1 METSK
6 LKKLVL
12 SALMAALTCIT
23 TMVIPIPTPSG
34 GYAHPGDGFVLLSGA
49 ILGPIYGGLA
59 AAVGS
64 FLADLFLGYSEYMI
78 ATFFIKGLA
87 AVLAAL
93 IYRYIHKGS
102 TIIAGIAGGAVVTLG
117 YLLFEIILFGP
128 RVAISGIP
136 MNLVH
141 NVLGILISVFIL
153 PILRKIPQIKEII
166 NEKS

>member
-1 METSK
+1 MIRSN

-59 AAVGS
+59 AGIGS
-64 FLADLFLGYSEYMI
+64 LLADLFLGYSEFMI
-78 ATFFIKGLA
+78 ATFFIKGLS
-87 AVLAAL
+87 AVVAAL
-93 IYRYIHKGS
+93 IYKYIHKGA

-128 RVAISGIP
+128 GVAISGIP
-136 MNLVH
+136 MNLVQ

-166 NEKS
+166 NEK